1 MEGPFYRL
9 AIADLAARN
18 EQGTR
23 RLRVSCNFQVCK
35 RMQLTVKGKQI
46 DVGDALRAH
55 VADAL
60 SVIFDKY
67 FGEPIEATVQF
78 SREAHLIK
86 VHISVHVGRGILLQ
100 SEAGADAPYP
110 AFDLAADLIAK
121 RMRRY
126 KRRLRDHHRYAAPE
140 TLPAQQYILA
150 NETEDESGNEGGGQ
164 PVIVAE
170 MAEPIHTLSVSEAV
184 MRMDLANI
192 NALLFRN
199 SGHGGLNMVYRRNDG
214 NIGWVDPSG
223 NGQGLEGKPSL
234 KTKTSEMAE

>member
-1 MEGPFYRL
+1 
-9 AIADLAARN
+9 
-18 EQGTR
+18 
-23 RLRVSCNFQVCK
+23 
-35 RMQLTVKGKQI
+35 MQLTVKGKQI

-60 SVIFDKY
+60 GVIFDKY
-67 FGEPIEATVQF
+67 FGDPIEAAVQF

-110 AFDLAADLIAK
+110 AFDMAADLIAK

-126 KRRLRDHHRYAAPE
+126 KRRLRDHHRYATPE

-150 NETEDESGNEGGGQ
+150 DKTDDEAGNDGEGQ

-184 MRMDLANI
+184 MRMDLANV

-223 NGQGLEGKPSL
+223 NGESTLGMTIL
-234 KTKTSEMAE
+234 KAKAGEMAE